1 MTLKPD
7 KTGQDIKIQEN
18 IFNENR
24 CQSPQSNISESN
36 LATYKNNNTWQP
48 RRFYPK
54 MQDLFNIWKISVI
67 HINELKEKNHMTM
80 STDS

>member
-36 LATYKNNNTWQP
+36 LATYKNNNT
-48 RRFYPK
+48 
-54 MQDLFNIWKISVI
+54 
-67 HINELKEKNHMTM
+67 
-80 STDS
+80 